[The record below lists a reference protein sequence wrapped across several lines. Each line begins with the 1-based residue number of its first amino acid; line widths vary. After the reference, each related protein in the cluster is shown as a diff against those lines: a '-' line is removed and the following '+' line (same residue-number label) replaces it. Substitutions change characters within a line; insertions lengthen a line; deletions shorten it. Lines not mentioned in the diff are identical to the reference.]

1 MAIDVGRLGIW
12 LGSNGRTDEEMVQ
25 TAGELDRLGYGAVWL
40 GSANGDLRIVREMLA
55 ASERIVVVTGI
66 VSIWTIPPAELAAN
80 YERVAAAHPD
90 RFLLGI
96 GSSHGALVGERYKR
110 PYSAL
115 VDYLD
120 GLDAAGVPVDH
131 RIVAALGPKT
141 LRLAGDRS
149 LGAHPYLVTPDY
161 TAAARQ
167 ALGRAPLLATE
178 QKVVLDT
185 DRNRA
190 REIARARVADPYL
203 MLPNYIQNLRRAGFD
218 EDDVAGR
225 GSDRLIDALV
235 PAGDETAIAKG
246 IQAHFDA
253 GADHVCMQVLTGDGA
268 LPIEQWRNLAGLVA

>member
-1 MAIDVGRLGIW
+1 MTIDVGRLGIW
-12 LGSNGRTDEEMVQ
+12 LGSNGRTDEEMVR
-25 TAGELDRLGYGAVWL
+25 TARELDQLGYGAVWL

-80 YERVAAAHPD
+80 YGRVAVEYPD
-90 RFLLGI
+90 RFLVGI

-120 GLDAAGVPVDH
+120 GLDAAGVPIDR

-141 LRLAGDRS
+141 LVLAGERS
-149 LGAHPYLVTPDY
+149 LGAHPYLVTPEY
-161 TAAARQ
+161 TAEAREI
-167 ALGRAPLLATE
+167 LGSGPLLATE

-185 DRNRA
+185 DKERA
-190 REIARARVADPYL
+190 REVARGRVADPYL
-203 MLPNYIQNLRRAGFD
+203 KLPNYVQNLRRAGYGD
-218 EDDVAGR
+218 DDVAGR

-235 PAGDETAIAKG
+235 PMGDETAIAKG

-253 GADHVCMQVLTGDGA
+253 GADHVCMQVVSGA
-268 LPIEQWRNLAGLVA
+268 PELPIAQWRALAGLAA